1 MGISRNIIILIASG
15 AVRNLG
21 FGFYNVIFAIY
32 LSKLG
37 FGTVTI
43 GTVVTA
49 ASLSGV
55 IQTFLGS
62 ILMDHYSRKRLM
74 IFWGLLTVVGS
85 AVMAWSSDPVVVAA
99 MSALGLIGAR
109 AGGSGAGGLGGPV
122 MVGQIAILAD
132 ESPSEKRNVI
142 FAANALVLHFAG
154 SLGAL
159 LAALPD
165 IFQRYGV
172 DELLS
177 YRLLFLIGCAM
188 SLFYIV
194 VLSFYREN
202 PRTKKIRSPG
212 RPEPRFGMDSIIPQ
226 KSKWFVAKMALLGA
240 FDSFGSS
247 LHSSLLAYWFFV
259 VYGASLSDIGPLF
272 AISNVIGSLTLI
284 FGAKLADRIGNVN
297 ATVLTHLP
305 APLLLILMP
314 FAPDF
319 HTAAII
325 QVLRQ
330 SIGRMDNPIKQSYM
344 MAVVPR
350 EERARARGFT
360 TVFQRFSGSFSPS
373 VAAYMMS
380 AISTSLPFY
389 LGGAIQFT
397 HDILYYFT
405 FRNIKPP
412 EERPEAVVEGS
423 TQSADKVEPVALPR
437 KVQS

>member
-1 MGISRNIIILIASG
+1 MGISRNIAILIASG

-21 FGFYNVIFAIY
+21 FGFYNIIFAIY

-37 FGTVTI
+37 FGTITI
-43 GTVVTA
+43 GTVVTVS
-49 ASLSGV
+49 SLSGV
-55 IQTFLGS
+55 VQTLLGS
-62 ILMDHYSRKRLM
+62 VLMDHYSRKRLM
-74 IFWGLLTVVGS
+74 LFWGLLTLVGS
-85 AVMAWSSDPVVVAA
+85 AVMAWSSDPVVVAT

-122 MVGQIAILAD
+122 MVGQVAMLAD
-132 ESPSEKRNVI
+132 EAPNEKRNVI

-159 LAALPD
+159 LAVLPD
-165 IFQRYGV
+165 FFRGHGV
-172 DELLS
+172 EELTS
-177 YRLLFLIGCAM
+177 YRLLFLIGCVT
-188 SLFYIV
+188 SFFYLV

-202 PRTKKIRSPG
+202 PRTKIIGPARV
-212 RPEPRFGMDSIIPQ
+212 EQRFGVGSIIPQ
-226 KSKWFVAKMALLGA
+226 KSKRFVAKMALLGA

-297 ATVLTHLP
+297 ATVITHLP
-305 APLLLILMP
+305 APLLLMLMP

-330 SIGRMDNPIKQSYM
+330 AISRMDNPIKQSYM

-380 AISTSLPFY
+380 AVSTSLPFY

-405 FRNIKPP
+405 FRDLKPP
-412 EERPEAVVEGS
+412 EELSEPALSSAQIAEEVEE
-423 TQSADKVEPVALPR
+423 SAIR
-437 KVQS
+437 TRR

>member
-1 MGISRNIIILIASG
+1 MGISRNIAILIASG

-37 FGTVTI
+37 FGTITI
-43 GTVVTA
+43 GTVVTVS
-49 ASLSGV
+49 SLSGV
-55 IQTFLGS
+55 VQTLLGS
-62 ILMDHYSRKRLM
+62 VLMDHYSRKRLM
-74 IFWGLLTVVGS
+74 IFWGLLTLVGS
-85 AVMAWSSDPVVVAA
+85 AVMAWSSDPVVVAT

-122 MVGQIAILAD
+122 MVGQVAMLAD
-132 ESPSEKRNVI
+132 EAPGEKRNVI

-165 IFQRYGV
+165 VLRGYGV
-172 DELLS
+172 DEFLS
-177 YRLLFLIGCAM
+177 YRLLFLIGAIT
-188 SLFYIV
+188 SFFYLV

-202 PRTKKIRSPG
+202 PRTNKISAPG
-212 RPEPRFGMDSIIPQ
+212 GVEQRFSVGSIIPQ
-226 KSKWFVAKMALLGA
+226 KSKRFVAKMALLGA

-297 ATVLTHLP
+297 ATVITHLP
-305 APLLLILMP
+305 APLLLMLMP

-330 SIGRMDNPIKQSYM
+330 AISRMDNPIKQSYM

-380 AISTSLPFY
+380 AVSTSLPFY

-405 FRNIKPP
+405 FRDLKPP
-412 EERPEAVVEGS
+412 EELSEPVVELGRDRTES
-423 TQSADKVEPVALPR
+423 
-437 KVQS
+437 

>member
-1 MGISRNIIILIASG
+1 MGISRNIAILIASG

-37 FGTVTI
+37 FGTITI
-43 GTVVTA
+43 GTVVTVS
-49 ASLSGV
+49 SLSGV
-55 IQTFLGS
+55 VQTLLGS
-62 ILMDHYSRKRLM
+62 VLMDHYSRKRLM
-74 IFWGLLTVVGS
+74 LFWGLLTLVGS
-85 AVMAWSSDPVVVAA
+85 AVMAWSSDPVVVAT

-122 MVGQIAILAD
+122 MVGQVAMLAD
-132 ESPSEKRNVI
+132 EAPNEKRNVI

-165 IFQRYGV
+165 IFRGYGV
-172 DELLS
+172 DEFSS
-177 YRLLFLIGCAM
+177 YRLLFLIG
-188 SLFYIV
+188 SITSFFYLV

-202 PRTKKIRSPG
+202 PRTRKISGPARV
-212 RPEPRFGMDSIIPQ
+212 EQRFSVGSIIPQ
-226 KSKWFVAKMALLGA
+226 KSKRFVAKMALLGA

-272 AISNVIGSLTLI
+272 AISNLIGSLTLI

-297 ATVLTHLP
+297 ATVITHLP
-305 APLLLILMP
+305 APLLLMLMP

-330 SIGRMDNPIKQSYM
+330 AISRMDNPIKQSYM

-380 AISTSLPFY
+380 AVSTSLPFY

-405 FRNIKPP
+405 FRDLKPP
-412 EERPEAVVEGS
+412 EELSEPALSSAQIAEEVEE
-423 TQSADKVEPVALPR
+423 SAIR
-437 KVQS
+437 TRR

>member
-1 MGISRNIIILIASG
+1 MGISRNIAILIASG

-21 FGFYNVIFAIY
+21 FGFYNIIFAIY

-43 GTVVTA
+43 GTVVTV

-55 IQTFLGS
+55 VQTLLGS
-62 ILMDHYSRKRLM
+62 VLMDHYSRKRLM
-74 IFWGLLTVVGS
+74 LFWGLLTLVGS
-85 AVMAWSSDPVVVAA
+85 AVMAWSSDPVVVAT

-122 MVGQIAILAD
+122 MVGQVAMLAD
-132 ESPSEKRNVI
+132 EAPNEKRNVI

-165 IFQRYGV
+165 IFRGYGV
-172 DELLS
+172 DELTS
-177 YRLLFLIGCAM
+177 YRLLFLVGCVM
-188 SLFYIV
+188 SLLYIV
-194 VLSFYREN
+194 VLSFYRESE
-202 PRTKKIRSPG
+202 KVEKASG
-212 RPEPRFGMDSIIPQ
+212 PERVAQPFSVRNIIPQ
-226 KSKWFVAKMALLGA
+226 KSKKFVAKMALLGA

-272 AISNVIGSLTLI
+272 AISNLIGSLTLI

-297 ATVLTHLP
+297 ATVITHLP
-305 APLLLILMP
+305 APLLLMLMP

-325 QVLRQ
+325 QMLRQ
-330 SIGRMDNPIKQSYM
+330 AISRMDNPIKQSYM
-344 MAVVPR
+344 MALVPR

-380 AISTSLPFY
+380 AVSTSLPFY

-405 FRNIKPP
+405 FRDLKPP
-412 EERPEAVVEGS
+412 EELSEPALSSAQIAEEVEE
-423 TQSADKVEPVALPR
+423 SAIR
-437 KVQS
+437 TR